1 MNAKVLLCADEESA
15 RHPELIGLRE
25 ENLLE
30 QPWLAVRT
38 TAREARDLAAKSAS
52 IEEIWV
58 VSCPDV
64 EPINLA
70 AAVKRDNPR
79 RRVSM
84 LCSQPSGSFHSRT
97 KAAGIDE
104 TMTHQVLVERYAA
117 RKRQVRALAS
127 GSRDS
132 KRETGPCAVP
142 HTGSVLPKPVVS
154 SGEKRAT
161 LITVVSG
168 SGGAGKSTV
177 SVLSALIAQ
186 RMGYNTLLLDF
197 DLQFGD
203 APALMGVQNPLAVD
217 DVLAVPSR
225 LDQLRSDGR
234 MPALL
239 AAPRH
244 LEDSEAVVERAPQ
257 LLDQLTAR
265 FDVVVANTG
274 AAWAEQHAL
283 LLERSS
289 KALFLIDQRPSS
301 LRACQHALDLCA
313 RCGIATGPFLY
324 AVNRCSKNAL
334 FTSIDVS
341 CSLRGAHVFEL
352 KDGGGEVEELLGAGL
367 PFDLLASRN
376 DLCASLERVLSGVLP
391 GDRRAAAPPEEGA
404 SRGPGFRLPVG
415 KKPRRRR
422 KEAPCL

>member
-84 LCSQPSGSFHSRT
+84 LCSQPSGSLHSRT

-104 TMTHQVLVERYAA
+104 TMTHQVLVERYTAC
-117 RKRQVRALAS
+117 KRQVRALAS

-142 HTGSVLPKPVVS
+142 HTGSVSPKPVVS
-154 SGEKRAT
+154 PGEKRAT

-168 SGGAGKSTV
+168 SGGAGKSAV
-177 SVLSALIAQ
+177 SAVAAATLASAGIKTLVPLSDLPRDEQGLCLIA
-186 RMGYNTLLLDF
+186 
-197 DLQFGD
+197 
-203 APALMGVQNPLAVD
+203 APR
-217 DVLAVPSR
+217 R
-225 LDQLRSDGR
+225 LEQSETIVHEL
-234 MPALL
+234 PALL
-239 AAPRH
+239 
-244 LEDSEAVVERAPQ
+244 DSAMAH
-257 LLDQLTAR
+257 
-265 FDVVVANTG
+265 FDAIVANTG
-274 AAWAEQHAL
+274 ANWGEQHAV

-289 KALFLIDQRPSS
+289 RALFLVDQRASS
-301 LRACQHALDLCA
+301 LRACKHAVELCA
-313 RCGIATGPFLY
+313 RCGIAASPFLFV
-324 AVNRCSKNAL
+324 ANRCSKRSL
-334 FTSIDVS
+334 FSSIDVS
-341 CSLRGAHVFEL
+341 CAMQGAHAAEL
-352 KDGGGEVEELLGAGL
+352 KDGGVEVEQALGTGLTYDLVSSRNAFAQSVRELMGEVVWEAAGS
-367 PFDLLASRN
+367 LASSEESEAPSRG
-376 DLCASLERVLSGVLP
+376 LFSLRRARREGVLP
-391 GDRRAAAPPEEGA
+391 
-404 SRGPGFRLPVG
+404 
-415 KKPRRRR
+415 
-422 KEAPCL
+422 

>member
-30 QPWLAVRT
+30 QSWLAVRT

-79 RRVSM
+79 RSVSM
-84 LCSQPSGSFHSRT
+84 LCSQPSGSLHSRT

-127 GSRDS
+127 GSHDS

-142 HTGSVLPKPVVS
+142 HTDSVSPKPVVS

-168 SGGAGKSTV
+168 SGGAGKSAV
-177 SVLSALIAQ
+177 SVVAAATLASAGIK
-186 RMGYNTLLLDF
+186 TLLLDCDF
-197 DLQFGD
+197 QFGD
-203 APALMGVQNPLAVD
+203 M
-217 DVLAVPSR
+217 R
-225 LDQLRSDGR
+225 
-234 MPALL
+234 
-239 AAPRH
+239 
-244 LEDSEAVVERAPQ
+244 
-257 LLDQLTAR
+257 
-265 FDVVVANTG
+265 
-274 AAWAEQHAL
+274 
-283 LLERSS
+283 
-289 KALFLIDQRPSS
+289 
-301 LRACQHALDLCA
+301 
-313 RCGIATGPFLY
+313 
-324 AVNRCSKNAL
+324 
-334 FTSIDVS
+334 
-341 CSLRGAHVFEL
+341 
-352 KDGGGEVEELLGAGL
+352 ELLGAKRAYGV
-367 PFDLLASRN
+367 D
-376 DLCASLERVLSGVLP
+376 EVLSGAVPLSDLP
-391 GDRRAAAPPEEGA
+391 RDEQGLCLIAAPRRLEQSETIVHELPALLDSAIGSLRRDCCKHGRKLGRAACGA
-404 SRGPGFRLPVG
+404 SRAIFSGAVSRRSEGIVSSGMQACGRAVRSLRDCGKPLPV
-415 KKPRRRR
+415 RRESLF
-422 KEAPCL
+422 EALAVLIYRCVVRDAGCACCRT

>member
-84 LCSQPSGSFHSRT
+84 LCSQPSGSLHSRT

-104 TMTHQVLVERYAA
+104 TMTHQVLAERYAA

-142 HTGSVLPKPVVS
+142 RTGSVLPKPVVP

-168 SGGAGKSTV
+168 SGGAGKSAV
-177 SVLSALIAQ
+177 SAVAAATLASAGIK
-186 RMGYNTLLLDF
+186 TLLLDCDF
-197 DLQFGD
+197 QFGD
-203 APALMGVQNPLAVD
+203 M
-217 DVLAVPSR
+217 R
-225 LDQLRSDGR
+225 
-234 MPALL
+234 
-239 AAPRH
+239 
-244 LEDSEAVVERAPQ
+244 
-257 LLDQLTAR
+257 
-265 FDVVVANTG
+265 
-274 AAWAEQHAL
+274 
-283 LLERSS
+283 
-289 KALFLIDQRPSS
+289 
-301 LRACQHALDLCA
+301 
-313 RCGIATGPFLY
+313 
-324 AVNRCSKNAL
+324 
-334 FTSIDVS
+334 
-341 CSLRGAHVFEL
+341 
-352 KDGGGEVEELLGAGL
+352 ELLGAK
-367 PFDLLASRN
+367 
-376 DLCASLERVLSGVLP
+376 
-391 GDRRAAAPPEEGA
+391 RA
-404 SRGPGFRLPVG
+404 
-415 KKPRRRR
+415 
-422 KEAPCL
+422 

>member
-30 QPWLAVRT
+30 QPWLVVRT

-84 LCSQPSGSFHSRT
+84 LCSQPSGSLHSRT

-142 HTGSVLPKPVVS
+142 HTGSVSPKPVVS
-154 SGEKRAT
+154 PGEKRAT

-168 SGGAGKSTV
+168 SGGAGKSAV
-177 SVLSALIAQ
+177 SAVAAATLASAGIK
-186 RMGYNTLLLDF
+186 TLLLDCDF
-197 DLQFGD
+197 QFGD
-203 APALMGVQNPLAVD
+203 M
-217 DVLAVPSR
+217 R
-225 LDQLRSDGR
+225 
-234 MPALL
+234 
-239 AAPRH
+239 
-244 LEDSEAVVERAPQ
+244 
-257 LLDQLTAR
+257 
-265 FDVVVANTG
+265 
-274 AAWAEQHAL
+274 
-283 LLERSS
+283 
-289 KALFLIDQRPSS
+289 
-301 LRACQHALDLCA
+301 
-313 RCGIATGPFLY
+313 
-324 AVNRCSKNAL
+324 
-334 FTSIDVS
+334 
-341 CSLRGAHVFEL
+341 
-352 KDGGGEVEELLGAGL
+352 ELLGAKRAYGV
-367 PFDLLASRN
+367 D
-376 DLCASLERVLSGVLP
+376 EVLSGAVPLSDLP
-391 GDRRAAAPPEEGA
+391 RDEQGLCLIAAP
-404 SRGPGFRLPVG
+404 RRL
-415 KKPRRRR
+415 
-422 KEAPCL
+422 

>member
-84 LCSQPSGSFHSRT
+84 LCSQPSGSLHSRT

-132 KRETGPCAVP
+132 ERETGSCAVSR
-142 HTGSVLPKPVVS
+142 TGSVLPKPVVS

-168 SGGAGKSTV
+168 SGGAGKSAV
-177 SVLSALIAQ
+177 SVVAAATLASAGIK
-186 RMGYNTLLLDF
+186 TLLLDCDF
-197 DLQFGD
+197 QFGD
-203 APALMGVQNPLAVD
+203 MRELLGAKRAYGVD
-217 DVLAVPSR
+217 EVLSGAVPLSDLPRDEQGLCLIAAPRR
-225 LDQLRSDGR
+225 LEQSETIVHEL
-234 MPALL
+234 PALL
-239 AAPRH
+239 
-244 LEDSEAVVERAPQ
+244 DSAMAH
-257 LLDQLTAR
+257 
-265 FDVVVANTG
+265 FDAIVANTG
-274 AAWAEQHAL
+274 ANWGEQHAVL
-283 LLERSS
+283 LGRCFSSIRGHRLFGHASMRSS
-289 KALFLIDQRPSS
+289 CALVAGLQQAPSCS
-301 LRACQHALDLCA
+301 SRIAVRSA
-313 RCGIATGPFLY
+313 RCSHLSMCRA
-324 AVNRCSKNAL
+324 RCRVRMLPNLKMAEWKSSRRSA
-334 FTSIDVS
+334 
-341 CSLRGAHVFEL
+341 RG
-352 KDGGGEVEELLGAGL
+352 LLTIWFPRAM
-367 PFDLLASRN
+367 PSRK
-376 DLCASLERVLSGVLP
+376 A
-391 GDRRAAAPPEEGA
+391 
-404 SRGPGFRLPVG
+404 
-415 KKPRRRR
+415 
-422 KEAPCL
+422 

>member
-1 MNAKVLLCADEESA
+1 MNAKGLLCADEESA

-38 TAREARDLAAKSAS
+38 TAREARDLAAKSVS

-84 LCSQPSGSFHSRT
+84 LCSQPSGSLHSRT

-142 HTGSVLPKPVVS
+142 YTGSVSPKPVVS
-154 SGEKRAT
+154 SGEKRAA

-168 SGGAGKSTV
+168 SGGAGKSAV
-177 SVLSALIAQ
+177 SAVAAATLASAGIK
-186 RMGYNTLLLDF
+186 TLLLDCDF
-197 DLQFGD
+197 QFGD
-203 APALMGVQNPLAVD
+203 MRELLGAKRAYGVD
-217 DVLAVPSR
+217 EVLSGAVPLSDLPRDEQGLCLIAAPRR
-225 LDQLRSDGR
+225 LEQSETIVHEL
-234 MPALL
+234 PALL
-239 AAPRH
+239 
-244 LEDSEAVVERAPQ
+244 DSAMAH
-257 LLDQLTAR
+257 
-265 FDVVVANTG
+265 FDAIVANTG
-274 AAWAEQHAL
+274 ANWGEQHAV

-289 KALFLIDQRPSS
+289 
-301 LRACQHALDLCA
+301 RALCA
-313 RCGIATGPFLY
+313 RCGIAASPFLFV
-324 AVNRCSKNAL
+324 ANRCSKRSL
-334 FTSIDVS
+334 FSSIDVS
-341 CSLRGAHVFEL
+341 CAMQGAHAAEL
-352 KDGGGEVEELLGAGL
+352 KDGGVEVEQALGTGLAYDLLSSRNAFAQSVRELMGEVIGEAAGS
-367 PFDLLASRN
+367 LASSEESEAPSRG
-376 DLCASLERVLSGVLP
+376 LFSFRRARRAGVLP
-391 GDRRAAAPPEEGA
+391 
-404 SRGPGFRLPVG
+404 
-415 KKPRRRR
+415 
-422 KEAPCL
+422 